1 MRAMQWPP
9 LFLIAALAAACLPAQ
24 TPKRPRIT
32 GVAHIALFAKDIEKA
47 RTFYGGMLGFSEPYS
62 LTNPDGSL
70 SMTFFKVNER
80 QYIEIFP
87 ERAPNTDRLN
97 HISVETDDIEGMRL
111 YLASKGVRVP
121 ETVTVG
127 RIRNK
132 SFNVKD
138 PDGHTVEFVQY
149 MPDGWTAREKG
160 KHLAKGVSSR
170 MLHVGI
176 LVGSLDRAMQF
187 YGEVLGF
194 RELWRGSRDGKVLD
208 WVNMKVPDG
217 DDYIEFML
225 YKDLPEETRRGSA
238 HHLCLMAPDIEKA
251 LAAIEALPARK
262 EYSRPLEIRTGIN
275 RRRQLNL
282 FDADG
287 TRTELMEPVT
297 VDGKPAVSS
306 TAPPPR

>member
-1 MRAMQWPP
+1 MKQ
-9 LFLIAALAAACLPAQ
+9 LLLILLTGLVAYSQVPQ
-24 TPKRPRIT
+24 RPRIT
-32 GVAHIALFAKDIEKA
+32 GVAHIAIFTHDIAKTRA
-47 RTFYGGMLGFSEPYS
+47 YYTGLLGFHEPYS
-62 LTNPDGSL
+62 LTNADGSF

-80 QYIEIFP
+80 QYIEVFP
-87 ERAPNTDRLN
+87 ERASGTDRLN

-111 YLASKGVRVP
+111 YLAAKGIQVP
-121 ETVTVG
+121 GKTNTG

-149 MPDGWTAREKG
+149 MPDGWTVREKG
-160 KHLAKGVSSR
+160 KHLPTGVSAR
-170 MLHVGI
+170 MLHIGI
-176 LVGSLDRAMQF
+176 LVGALDPAMKF
-187 YGEVLGF
+187 YGEILGF
-194 RELWRGSRDGKVLD
+194 KELWRGSRDNKTLD

-225 YKDLPEETRRGSA
+225 YKDLPAETKRGSA
-238 HHLCLMAPDIEKA
+238 HHICLMVPEMQKA

-262 EYSRPLEIRTGIN
+262 DYMRPLEIRTGIN
-275 RRRQLNL
+275 RRRQLNI
-282 FDADG
+282 FDPDG

-297 VDGKPAVSS
+297 VDGKPASSS

>member
-1 MRAMQWPP
+1 MKAAFLLLVVGMS
-9 LFLIAALAAACLPAQ
+9 LFGQ
-24 TPKRPRIT
+24 SRPRIT
-32 GVAHIALFAKDIEKA
+32 GVAHIAVFSKDIEKT
-47 RTFYGGMLGFSEPYS
+47 RGFYRGMLGLQEPYS
-62 LTNPDGSL
+62 LSNPDGSF

-80 QYIEIFP
+80 QYIEVFP

-111 YLASKGVRVP
+111 YLAAKGVKVP
-121 ETVTVG
+121 EKTGLG
-127 RIRNK
+127 RIKNK

-149 MPDGWTAREKG
+149 MPDGWTVREKG
-160 KHLAKGVSSR
+160 KHLSTGVSTR

-176 LVGSLDRAMQF
+176 LVGSLDASMKF

-194 RELWRGSRDGKVLD
+194 KELWRGSRDGKVLD

-217 DDYIEFML
+217 DDYVEFML

-238 HHLCLMAPDIEKA
+238 HHICLMVPDMQKA

-262 EYSRPLEIRTGIN
+262 EYTRPLEIRTGIN

-282 FDADG
+282 FDPDG

-297 VDGKPAVSS
+297 VDGKPAVSA
-306 TAPPPR
+306 TGAPPR